1 MERNVAHVAL
11 FAALICALGFL
22 PAVTLGFGVPI
33 TAQNLGVMLA
43 GAVLGPKR
51 GVAAVAL
58 VILLVAIGLPVLAVG
73 RGGLGVFSGP
83 TVGFLLGWIPAVY
96 VTGLFIERA
105 PIANIVVSTFIG
117 AVLGCIVVLYLFGA
131 IGMSLILAK
140 PFLEAVKLLAIFI
153 PGDVVKAVITGV
165 LVSALAKI
173 RPQDIHRGQAIR

>member
-1 MERNVAHVAL
+1 MAL

-73 RGGLGVFSGP
+73 RGGLGVFAGP

-105 PIANIVVSTFIG
+105 PITNLGVSTFLG
-117 AVLGCIVVLYLFGA
+117 AVLGCIGVLYLFGA

-153 PGDVVKAVITGV
+153 PGDLVKAVITGV

-173 RPQDIHRGQAIR
+173 RPQDIHRGQTIR